1 MELAG
6 IDGGVIK
13 LQLVGACGT
22 CPSSQMTMKM
32 GIERRLRER
41 ITGIEDVVQKLPEAP
56 KLTKEALE
64 GVLDSVR
71 PFLGIA
77 GGKFRVDVLCFVC
90 IAVW

>member
-41 ITGIEDVVQKLPEAP
+41 IAGVEDVVQQLPKAP
-56 KLTKEALE
+56 PLTKEALE
-64 GVLDSVR
+64 GVLDNVR

-77 GGKFRVDVLCFVC
+77 GGER
-90 IAVW
+90 I